1 MCSYIETF
9 LSLLHFKMRRVFLP
23 NYVLINV
30 PYPITV
36 MQAAFNFPATL
47 LPSLEMK
54 SPWVPRTVLWPFP
67 PSLQLLRNDQG
78 TPANSP
84 PSWLFK
90 FYPYLKATRL
100 TSPLSRNGTPR
111 SSDQNLPVGRR
122 YPACN
127 STLSK
132 TKNRVILAE
141 LVETQRMK

>member
-1 MCSYIETF
+1 MCSYTDTF
-9 LSLLHFKMRRVFLP
+9 LSLFHSKMRRVFLP

-30 PYPITV
+30 PYQITV
-36 MQAAFNFPATL
+36 MQAVFNFPATL
-47 LPSLEMK
+47 IPSLEMK

-67 PSLQLLRNDQG
+67 PSLQLPRNDQG

-84 PSWLFK
+84 PSWLSE

-111 SSDQNLPVGRR
+111 SSDQNLPLERK
-122 YPACN
+122 YPARN

-132 TKNRVILAE
+132 TNNKVILAK
-141 LVETQRMK
+141 LVEKRMK